1 MGWMRLIAV
10 LTLSLLVGA
19 CSTARDTLPARA
31 ATEQLLLSAA
41 VDRAARQITL
51 NIPRDKKVYVDS
63 LYVEGYDSKYAAG
76 AIRDSLLKQGIR
88 LANTRADADAIVEAR
103 IGALSIDERQRLV
116 GIPST
121 PLPIPLA
128 GELTTPEIAFFK
140 KHQWK
145 GIAKL
150 AVTAYDAKSGILIDS
165 SGPQFG
171 ASDKTDWV
179 FLLFISATTDS
190 LRPEEGD
197 PEPTEEAWWKP

>member
-1 MGWMRLIAV
+1 MRLIAV